1 MRAVINW
8 ALWVGGGSKNSGV
21 RIAGGDGDAHGVS
34 RFEAL
39 ARNKVK
45 PKSGRRN
52 WVGLVNDM
60 SRFEA
65 LARNKVKSPNRKW
78 KLGGG
83 SQWYVK
89 VRGTCQEQSQARE
102 QKMKTGQGQSIV
114 FKTKTK
120 TEQVQAIAR

>member
-78 KLGGG
+78 KLGGVING
-83 SQWYVK
+83 MSRFEVLARNKVK
-89 VRGTCQEQSQARE
+89 PENR
-102 QKMKTGQGQSIV
+102 K
-114 FKTKTK
+114 
-120 TEQVQAIAR
+120 